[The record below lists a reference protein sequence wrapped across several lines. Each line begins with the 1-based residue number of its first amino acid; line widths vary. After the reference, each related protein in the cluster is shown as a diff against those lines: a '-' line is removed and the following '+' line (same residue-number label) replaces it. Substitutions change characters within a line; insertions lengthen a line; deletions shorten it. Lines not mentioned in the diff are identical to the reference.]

1 MILTLGVLAATMTAT
16 PLQPYNVNKM
26 DNVVTRVYIAHD
38 TMVHLSHTSRLEVVI
53 DKGGKVVK
61 AEDGAKSID
70 VKAKQGTTLNISV
83 LTGWNKD
90 TYYKIGSQVVNVRGF
105 KNVGF

>member
-1 MILTLGVLAATMTAT
+1 MIITLGLMAATMTAT
-16 PLQPYNVNKM
+16 PLQPYNVTKL
-26 DNVVTRVYIAHD
+26 DNVVTRVYVAHD
-38 TMVHLSHTSRLEVVI
+38 TTVHLSHTSEFEVVV
-53 DKGGKVVK
+53 DKGGDAIK
-61 AEDGAKSID
+61 AADGKQSMDI
-70 VKAKQGTTLNISV
+70 KAKAGTTLNISV

>member
-1 MILTLGVLAATMTAT
+1 
-16 PLQPYNVNKM
+16 M
-26 DNVVTRVYIAHD
+26 DI
-38 TMVHLSHTSRLEVVI
+38 
-53 DKGGKVVK
+53 
-61 AEDGAKSID
+61 
-70 VKAKQGTTLNISV
+70 KAKAGTTLNISV